1 MYFRQSGFAKAG
13 SQSLGLRGFIQ
24 GTTIAPLIGE
34 ASLMKAKRSSSN
46 GLVPGA
52 IACLLLALSA
62 CSESQ
67 NENLQLA
74 KVTSV
79 PDASSERPVERVHL
93 QGLRFKSNSTGLRS
107 GSEAILD
114 EAVGI
119 LQQEPDE
126 RVDVDAYYSREGHTK
141 ADQELAQQRAN
152 AVKAYFAAHG
162 IASARIVA
170 RGFGGQDPSIK
181 NGVSGERR
189 QISSV
194 EVLAFTSD
202 GMPATNLA
210 YLPPANSKVN

>member
-1 MYFRQSGFAKAG
+1 
-13 SQSLGLRGFIQ
+13 
-24 GTTIAPLIGE
+24 
-34 ASLMKAKRSSSN
+34 MKAKRSSSN
-46 GLVPGA
+46 CLVPGA

-74 KVTSV
+74 QVTSV
-79 PDASSERPVERVHL
+79 PEASSARPVERVRL
-93 QGLRFKSNSTGLRS
+93 QGLRFKSNSVSLRS